1 MVEWDFFQKRR
12 NVDLSVWIIELKIEN
27 YEQLKD
33 ICASK
38 GVQPPPFATF
48 QAAQSVALPVVGDPM
63 EESVQEEETKSIEP
77 KPKRRRNSRKKV
89 SK

>member
-12 NVDLSVWIIELKIEN
+12 NVDLSVWIIEFKIEN

-48 QAAQSVALPVVGDPM
+48 QAAQSVALPTVGDPVK
-63 EESVQEEETKSIEP
+63 EDEKKPIES

-89 SK
+89 TK